1 MSTSDAEQQ
10 TPPAEVT
17 VPGRYELVLP
27 PGWVRIP
34 LRQGTKEALEKV
46 LFSHMGQVPEGIPKD
61 DAMRFRLDMR
71 RQLEKQ
77 ARAARRN
84 GGLDLYLPVLPRGG
98 IFLMASFI
106 VAEMPIGQANGIPQQ
121 AVPQQAVLAELAN
134 EDVPGGTAAEVHVA
148 GAPAL
153 RRDYRSTPDEEK
165 LASAPQAVQQVA
177 LPTRRVDYVIP
188 VPDDPGRWIS
198 INFSTPGDGDI
209 DSEFTD
215 VLVELFDAV
224 VGTFKWSYE

>member
-1 MSTSDAEQQ
+1 MSTSDLEQQ
-10 TPPAEVT
+10 PPPVEVT
-17 VPGRYELVLP
+17 APRGYELVLP

-34 LRQGTKEALEKV
+34 LREGTKEALESI
-46 LFSHMGQVPEGIPKD
+46 LFSHMGQVPEGIPRD

-106 VAEMPIGQANGIPQQ
+106 VAEIPIGQERAVPPQ
-121 AVPQQAVLAELAN
+121 AVIDQLAN
-134 EDVPGGTAAEVHVA
+134 EDVHGGTATKTDVA

-153 RRDYRSTPDEEK
+153 RRAYRSTPDEEK
-165 LASAPQAVQQVA
+165 LSSAPEAVRQAA
-177 LPTRRVDYVIP
+177 LPTRRVEYVLP
-188 VPDDPGRWIS
+188 VVDDAGRWIS
-198 INFSTPGDGDI
+198 INFSTPGDGDL
-209 DSEFTD
+209 DSEFTG

-224 VGTFKWSYE
+224 VGTFRWSYE

>member
-1 MSTSDAEQQ
+1 MSASDGEQES
-10 TPPAEVT
+10 PPGAVT
-17 VPGRYELVLP
+17 APRGYELVLP
-27 PGWVRIP
+27 PGWARIP
-34 LRQGTKEALEKV
+34 LREGTKEALERI
-46 LFSHMGQVPEGIPKD
+46 LFSHMEQVPEGIPRD

-71 RQLEKQ
+71 RQLERQ

-106 VAEMPIGQANGIPQQ
+106 VAELPIGQAHVIPQQ
-121 AVPQQAVLAELAN
+121 AVIAELAN
-134 EDVPGGTAAEVHVA
+134 EGVPDGTAKQVDVA

-153 RRDYRSTPDEEK
+153 RRAYGSPLTEEK
-165 LASAPQAVQQVA
+165 LSSASEAVQQDA

-209 DSEFTD
+209 DSEFTG

>member
-1 MSTSDAEQQ
+1 MSASELEQEPSPVGA
-10 TPPAEVT
+10 TAPH
-17 VPGRYELVLP
+17 RYELILP

-34 LRQGTKEALEKV
+34 LREGTKEALEKI
-46 LFSHMGQVPEGIPKD
+46 LFSHMGQVPEGIPRD

-106 VAEMPIGQANGIPQQ
+106 VAEMPLGHHHAIPPQ
-121 AVPQQAVLAELAN
+121 AVIDQLAN
-134 EDVPGGTAAEVHVA
+134 EDVRGGIATKVDVAGAAAVRRAYNSTLCEETSSTAAEQ
-148 GAPAL
+148 AP
-153 RRDYRSTPDEEK
+153 
-165 LASAPQAVQQVA
+165 

-188 VPDDPGRWIS
+188 VPGNPGHWIS
-198 INFSTPGDGDI
+198 INFSTPGDG
-209 DSEFTD
+209 ELTD

-224 VGTFKWSYE
+224 VSTFKWSYG

>member
-1 MSTSDAEQQ
+1 MSTSDLEQQ
-10 TPPAEVT
+10 PPPVEASA
-17 VPGRYELVLP
+17 PRGYELILP

-34 LRQGTKEALEKV
+34 LREGTKEALENV
-46 LFSHMGQVPEGIPKD
+46 LFSHMGQVPEGIPRD

-84 GGLDLYLPVLPRGG
+84 GGLDLYVPVLPRGG

-106 VAEMPIGQANGIPQQ
+106 VAEMPIGQGHAVPPQ
-121 AVPQQAVLAELAN
+121 AVIAQLAS
-134 EDVPGGTAAEVHVA
+134 EDAPGGTATKVDVA

-153 RRDYRSTPDEEK
+153 RRAYRSIPDEEQ
-165 LASAPQAVQQVA
+165 LSSAPEAVQQAA

-188 VPDDPGRWIS
+188 VADDPGRWIS

-215 VLVELFDAV
+215 VLVDLFDAV
-224 VGTFKWSYE
+224 VGTFRWSYE

>member
-1 MSTSDAEQQ
+1 MSTSDLEQQ
-10 TPPAEVT
+10 SPPVEVT
-17 VPGRYELVLP
+17 TPRRYELVLP

-34 LRQGTKEALEKV
+34 LREGTKEALENI
-46 LFSHMGQVPEGIPKD
+46 LFSHMGQVPEGIPRD

-106 VAEMPIGQANGIPQQ
+106 VAEMPIGYGHAVPPQ
-121 AVPQQAVLAELAN
+121 AVIAQLAS
-134 EDVPGGTAAEVHVA
+134 EDVRGGTATKVDVA

-153 RRDYRSTPDEEK
+153 RRAYRTTPHEEK
-165 LASAPQAVQQVA
+165 PSSDAPEAVEQAA

-188 VPDDPGRWIS
+188 VAGDPGRWIS
-198 INFSTPGDGDI
+198 INFSTPGDGDV
-209 DSEFTD
+209 DSEFTG

-224 VGTFKWSYE
+224 VGTFRWSYE

>member
-1 MSTSDAEQQ
+1 MSTADPDQS
-10 TPPAEVT
+10 TPPVGAA

-34 LRQGTKEALEKV
+34 LREGTKEALEQV
-46 LFSHMGQVPEGIPKD
+46 LFSHMGRVPEGIPRD

-106 VAEMPIGQANGIPQQ
+106 VAEMPIGRDHTVPPE
-121 AVPQQAVLAELAN
+121 AVIAQLADD
-134 EDVPGGTAAEVHVA
+134 DVPGGTAGTVDVA

-153 RRDYRSTPDEEK
+153 RRAYRCALDEEK
-165 LASAPQAVQQVA
+165 RQGA
-177 LPTRRVDYVIP
+177 LPTRRIDYVIP

-198 INFSTPGDGDI
+198 INFSTPGDGDV

-224 VGTFKWSYE
+224 VGTFRWSDE

>member
-1 MSTSDAEQQ
+1 MSTSDPEQQ
-10 TPPAEVT
+10 PPPFEVT
-17 VPGRYELVLP
+17 APRGYELVLP

-34 LRQGTKEALEKV
+34 LREGTKEALERV
-46 LFSHMGQVPEGIPKD
+46 LFSHMGQVPEGIPRD
-61 DAMRFRLDMR
+61 EAMRFRLDMR

-106 VAEMPIGQANGIPQQ
+106 VAEMPIGHDDAIPPQ
-121 AVPQQAVLAELAN
+121 AVIDQLAN
-134 EDVPGGTAAEVHVA
+134 EDVHGGTAKKVDVA

-153 RRDYRSTPDEEK
+153 RRDYCSAPDGQGQ
-165 LASAPQAVQQVA
+165 ASAPEVVQQAA
-177 LPTRRVDYVIP
+177 LPARRVDYVLP
-188 VPDDPGRWIS
+188 VADHPGRWIS
-198 INFSTPGDGDI
+198 INFSTPGDGHM
-209 DSEFTD
+209 DSEFTG

-224 VGTFKWSYE
+224 VGTFRWSYA

>member
-1 MSTSDAEQQ
+1 MSTSDLEQQ
-10 TPPAEVT
+10 PLPVEVT
-17 VPGRYELVLP
+17 APRGYELILP

-34 LRQGTKEALEKV
+34 LRKGTKEALEKV
-46 LFSHMGQVPEGIPKD
+46 LFSHMGQVPEGISRD
-61 DAMRFRLDMR
+61 DAVRFRLDMR

-106 VAEMPIGQANGIPQQ
+106 VAEMPIGQGHAVPPQ
-121 AVPQQAVLAELAN
+121 AVIAQLAN
-134 EDVPGGTAAEVHVA
+134 EDVLGGTATKVDVA

-153 RRDYRSTPDEEK
+153 RRAYRSTSDEAK
-165 LASAPQAVQQVA
+165 LGSAPGAVQQAA
-177 LPTRRVDYVIP
+177 LPTRRVEYVLP
-188 VPDDPGRWIS
+188 VADDPSRWIS

-209 DSEFTD
+209 DSEFTG

-224 VGTFKWSYE
+224 VGTFRWSYE

>member
-1 MSTSDAEQQ
+1 MSDLEQQ
-10 TPPAEVT
+10 PPPVEVT
-17 VPGRYELVLP
+17 VPRGYELVLP

-34 LRQGTKEALEKV
+34 LREGTKEALENV
-46 LFSHMGQVPEGIPKD
+46 LFSHMGQVPEGIPRD

-106 VAEMPIGQANGIPQQ
+106 VAEMPIGQGPGVPPQ
-121 AVPQQAVLAELAN
+121 AVIAQLVN
-134 EDVPGGTAAEVHVA
+134 EDVRGGTTTKVDVA

-153 RRDYRSTPDEEK
+153 RRSYRSTPDEEK
-165 LASAPQAVQQVA
+165 LSSAPRAVQQVA
-177 LPTRRVDYVIP
+177 LPTRRVEYVLP
-188 VPDDPGRWIS
+188 VADDPGRWIS
-198 INFSTPGDGDI
+198 INFSTPGDGDLE
-209 DSEFTD
+209 SEFTG

>member
-1 MSTSDAEQQ
+1 MNTSDLEQPS
-10 TPPAEVT
+10 PPVEAIA
-17 VPGRYELVLP
+17 PRGYELLLP

-34 LRQGTKEALEKV
+34 LREGTKQALEKV
-46 LFSHMGQVPEGIPKD
+46 LFSHMGQVPEGIPRD

-84 GGLDLYLPVLPRGG
+84 GGLDLYLPMLPRGG

-106 VAEMPIGQANGIPQQ
+106 VAEMPIGQGHAVPPQ
-121 AVPQQAVLAELAN
+121 AVIDQLVN
-134 EDVPGGTAAEVHVA
+134 EDVPGGTAKRVDVA

-153 RRDYRSTPDEEK
+153 RRAYHSTLDEEQP
-165 LASAPQAVQQVA
+165 SSPEAVQQA
-177 LPTRRVDYVIP
+177 TMPTRRVEYVLP
-188 VPDDPGRWIS
+188 VANDPGRWIS

-224 VGTFKWSYE
+224 VGTFRWSYE

>member
-1 MSTSDAEQQ
+1 MSTADLV
-10 TPPAEVT
+10 PP
-17 VPGRYELVLP
+17 PRRYELVLP

-34 LRQGTKEALEKV
+34 LREGMNEALEKV
-46 LFSHMGQVPEGIPKD
+46 LFSHMAEVPEGIPRD
-61 DAMRFRLDMR
+61 DAMRFRLEMR

-106 VAEMPIGQANGIPQQ
+106 VAELPIGQGH
-121 AVPQQAVLAELAN
+121 AVPPQAVLAQLAEEN
-134 EDVPGGTAAEVHVA
+134 VPGGTATTIDVA
-148 GAPAL
+148 GATAL
-153 RRDYRSTPDEEK
+153 RRAYCSALGEEE
-165 LASAPQAVQQVA
+165 

-188 VPDDPGRWIS
+188 VADDPGRWIS

>member
-1 MSTSDAEQQ
+1 MSTSTA
-10 TPPAEVT
+10 PR
-17 VPGRYELVLP
+17 RYELVLP

-34 LRQGTKEALEKV
+34 LREGTKEALESV
-46 LFSHMGQVPEGIPKD
+46 LFSHMGQVPEGIPRD

-84 GGLDLYLPVLPRGG
+84 GGLDLYLPALPRGG

-106 VAEMPIGQANGIPQQ
+106 VAEMPIGQGH
-121 AVPQQAVLAELAN
+121 AVPPHAVIDQLTDEGVR
-134 EDVPGGTAAEVHVA
+134 DGTATKVDVA

-153 RRDYRSTPDEEK
+153 RRDYRSIPDEEE
-165 LASAPQAVQQVA
+165 LRSAPEAVQQAA
-177 LPTRRVDYVIP
+177 LPTRRVDYVLP
-188 VPDDPGRWIS
+188 VADDPGRWIS

>member
-1 MSTSDAEQQ
+1 MSTSV
-10 TPPAEVT
+10 EVT
-17 VPGRYELVLP
+17 APRGYELILP

-34 LRQGTKEALEKV
+34 LRDGTKEALEKV
-46 LFSHMGQVPEGIPKD
+46 LFSHMGQVPEGIPRD
-61 DAMRFRLDMR
+61 DAMRFRLEMR

-106 VAEMPIGQANGIPQQ
+106 VAEMPIGQGHAVPPQ
-121 AVPQQAVLAELAN
+121 AVMAQLADEG
-134 EDVPGGTAAEVHVA
+134 VPDGTATQVDVA

-153 RRDYRSTPDEEK
+153 RRAYRSMSSE
-165 LASAPQAVQQVA
+165 QQHQDVP
-177 LPTRRVDYVIP
+177 PTRRVDYVLP
-188 VPDDPGRWIS
+188 VVDDPGRWIS

>member
-1 MSTSDAEQQ
+1 MTA
-10 TPPAEVT
+10 P
-17 VPGRYELVLP
+17 RCYELVLP

-34 LRQGTKEALEKV
+34 LREGTEEALEKV
-46 LFSHMGQVPEGIPKD
+46 LFSHMGQVPEGVPRD

-106 VAEMPIGQANGIPQQ
+106 VAELPIGQDH
-121 AVPQQAVLAELAN
+121 AVPPEAVIAQLVN
-134 EDVPGGTAAEVHVA
+134 EGVRGGTAAMVDVA
-148 GAPAL
+148 GAAAL
-153 RRDYRSTPDEEK
+153 RRDYRSTPDEAQGVRH
-165 LASAPQAVQQVA
+165 LAP
-177 LPTRRVDYVIP
+177 PTRRVDYVVP

-198 INFSTPGDGDI
+198 IDFSTTGDGDTE
-209 DSEFTD
+209 SELTG

-224 VGTFKWSYE
+224 VGTFRWSYE

>member
-1 MSTSDAEQQ
+1 MSTSELERRPHPVEA
-10 TPPAEVT
+10 A
-17 VPGRYELVLP
+17 VPRGYELILP

-34 LRQGTKEALEKV
+34 LREGTQEALERV
-46 LFSHMGQVPEGIPKD
+46 LFSHMEQVPEGIARD

-106 VAEMPIGQANGIPQQ
+106 VAEMPIGRDDAIPPQTVIARLADEGIR
-121 AVPQQAVLAELAN
+121 
-134 EDVPGGTAAEVHVA
+134 GGTATVVKVA
-148 GAPAL
+148 GVPAL
-153 RRDYRSTPDEEK
+153 RRDYRSVPDEERP
-165 LASAPQAVQQVA
+165 SPNPAPAAVRQAA
-177 LPTRRVDYVIP
+177 PPTRRVDYVLP
-188 VPDDPGRWIS
+188 VANDPGHWIS
-198 INFSTPGDGDI
+198 VTFSTPGDGDI
-209 DSEFTD
+209 DSAFTG

-224 VGTFKWSYE
+224 ISTFTWRYE

>member
-1 MSTSDAEQQ
+1 MSTPDTEQQ
-10 TPPAEVT
+10 PPAVEVT
-17 VPGRYELVLP
+17 APRGYELVLP

-34 LRQGTKEALEKV
+34 LREGTKEALENL
-46 LFSHMGQVPEGIPKD
+46 LFSHMGRVPEGIPRD

-84 GGLDLYLPVLPRGG
+84 GGLDLYLPALPRGG

-106 VAEMPIGQANGIPQQ
+106 VAEMPLGQHHAVPPQ
-121 AVPQQAVLAELAN
+121 AVIAQLADE
-134 EDVPGGTAAEVHVA
+134 EVPGGTATKVDVA

-153 RRDYRSTPDEEK
+153 RRAYRSAPDEEK
-165 LASAPQAVQQVA
+165 LNSAPEAVQQTA
-177 LPTRRVDYVIP
+177 LPTRRVEYVLP
-188 VPDDPGRWIS
+188 VAGDPGRWIS

-209 DSEFTD
+209 ESEFTG

>member
-1 MSTSDAEQQ
+1 MSTSDWEQQ
-10 TPPAEVT
+10 SPPAEVT
-17 VPGRYELVLP
+17 VPRSYELILP

-34 LRQGTKEALEKV
+34 LREGTKEALERI
-46 LFSHMGQVPEGIPKD
+46 LFSHMEQVPEGIPRD
-61 DAMRFRLDMR
+61 DAMRFRLDTR
-71 RQLEKQ
+71 RQLERQ
-77 ARAARRN
+77 ARAAKRN

-106 VAEMPIGQANGIPQQ
+106 VAELPIGQANVMSQQ
-121 AVPQQAVLAELAN
+121 AVISELVN
-134 EDVPGGTAAEVHVA
+134 EGVPGGTAAEVDLA

-153 RRDYRSTPDEEK
+153 RRAYGSTLEEEK
-165 LASAPQAVQQVA
+165 PSSAPEAEQQAA

-209 DSEFTD
+209 DSEFTG

-224 VGTFKWSYE
+224 VSTFKWRYE

>member
-1 MSTSDAEQQ
+1 MSTSDLEQQ
-10 TPPAEVT
+10 QPPFEGTA
-17 VPGRYELVLP
+17 PRGYELVLP

-46 LFSHMGQVPEGIPKD
+46 LFSHMGQVPEGIPRD

-106 VAEMPIGQANGIPQQ
+106 VAEMPIGPDHAVPPQ
-121 AVPQQAVLAELAN
+121 AVIAQLAN
-134 EDVPGGTAAEVHVA
+134 EEVRGGTAAKVEVA

-153 RRDYRSTPDEEK
+153 RRAYRSTSDEESRSSTPEA
-165 LASAPQAVQQVA
+165 LQQAT
-177 LPTRRVDYVIP
+177 LPTRRVEYVLP
-188 VPDDPGRWIS
+188 VVNAPGHWIS
-198 INFSTPGDGDI
+198 INFSTPGDGDP
-209 DSEFTD
+209 DSEFTG

-224 VGTFKWSYE
+224 VGTFKWSFE

>member
-1 MSTSDAEQQ
+1 MSTSNSEQQ
-10 TPPAEVT
+10 SPPVEVT
-17 VPGRYELVLP
+17 APRGYELVLP

-34 LRQGTKEALEKV
+34 LREGTKEALGKV
-46 LFSHMGQVPEGIPKD
+46 LFSHMGQVPEGIPRD

-71 RQLEKQ
+71 RQLERQ

-106 VAEMPIGQANGIPQQ
+106 VAELPIGQAHVIPQQ
-121 AVPQQAVLAELAN
+121 AVITELAN
-134 EDVPGGTAAEVHVA
+134 EDTPDRTAKQVDVA

-153 RRDYRSTPDEEK
+153 RRAYGLSLEEEEPSS
-165 LASAPQAVQQVA
+165 ASEAVQQAA

-209 DSEFTD
+209 DSEFTG

>member
-1 MSTSDAEQQ
+1 MSASDLEQQ
-10 TPPAEVT
+10 PSPVKATAPH
-17 VPGRYELVLP
+17 RYELVLP

-34 LRQGTKEALEKV
+34 LREGMKEALEKV
-46 LFSHMGQVPEGIPKD
+46 LFSHMAEVPEGIPRD
-61 DAMRFRLDMR
+61 NAMRFRLEMR

-77 ARAARRN
+77 ARAAKRN

-106 VAEMPIGQANGIPQQ
+106 VAELPIGRDHR
-121 AVPQQAVLAELAN
+121 VPPQAVLAQLAA
-134 EDVPGGTAAEVHVA
+134 EDVPGGTATTVDVA

-153 RRDYRSTPDEEK
+153 RRAYRSTPDEEE
-165 LASAPQAVQQVA
+165 L
-177 LPTRRVDYVIP
+177 LTRRVDYVIP
-188 VPDDPGRWIS
+188 VAGDPGRWIS

>member
-1 MSTSDAEQQ
+1 MPDLERQ
-10 TPPAEVT
+10 PPPVEGAA
-17 VPGRYELVLP
+17 PRGYELILP

-34 LRQGTKEALEKV
+34 LRNGTKEALENV
-46 LFSHMGQVPEGIPKD
+46 LFSHMEHVPDGIPRD

-71 RQLEKQ
+71 RQIQKQ

-106 VAEMPIGQANGIPQQ
+106 VAEMPLGQDRAAP
-121 AVPQQAVLAELAN
+121 PEAVLAQLAG
-134 EDVPGGTAAEVHVA
+134 EDGPDGSAARVEVA

-153 RRDYRSTPDEEK
+153 RRSYRSAPDAEA
-165 LASAPQAVQQVA
+165 LRSAPEAVQQA
-177 LPTRRVDYVIP
+177 AMPTRRVEYVIP
-188 VPDDPGRWIS
+188 VADDPGRWIS
-198 INFSTPGDGDI
+198 ITFSTPGDGDL
-209 DSEFTD
+209 DSEFTG

-224 VGTFKWSYE
+224 VTTFKWSYE

>member
-1 MSTSDAEQQ
+1 MSASGLEQH
-10 TPPAEVT
+10 PSPVKVN
-17 VPGRYELVLP
+17 VPRRYELVLP

-34 LRQGTKEALEKV
+34 LREGMKEALERI
-46 LFSHMGQVPEGIPKD
+46 LFSHMEQVSEGIPRD
-61 DAMRFRLDMR
+61 DAMRFRLEMR

-106 VAEMPIGQANGIPQQ
+106 VAELPIGRDRT
-121 AVPQQAVLAELAN
+121 VPPQAVLAQLAD
-134 EDVPGGTAAEVHVA
+134 EKVPGGTAATVDVA

-153 RRDYRSTPDEEK
+153 RRAYRCTPDEEE
-165 LASAPQAVQQVA
+165 

-188 VPDDPGRWIS
+188 VADDSGRWIS
-198 INFSTPGDGDI
+198 VNFSTPGDGDV

>member
-1 MSTSDAEQQ
+1 MSAPHLDEQPS
-10 TPPAEVT
+10 TPARTAPH
-17 VPGRYELVLP
+17 RYELILP

-34 LRQGTKEALEKV
+34 LREGTQEALEKI
-46 LFSHMGQVPEGIPKD
+46 LFSHMEQVPEGIPRD

-84 GGLDLYLPVLPRGG
+84 GGLDLYLPVRPRGG
-98 IFLMASFI
+98 IFLMASFV
-106 VAEMPIGQANGIPQQ
+106 VAEMPIGQDHG
-121 AVPQQAVLAELAN
+121 VPPEAVLAQLV
-134 EDVPGGTAAEVHVA
+134 DDGVPGGAATKVDVA

-153 RRDYRSTPDEEK
+153 RRDYSRALDEGE
-165 LASAPQAVQQVA
+165 L
-177 LPTRRVDYVIP
+177 LTRRVDYVIP
-188 VPDDPGRWIS
+188 VANAPGHWIS
-198 INFSTPGDGDI
+198 INFSTPGDGDV

-224 VGTFKWSYE
+224 VSTFRWSHE

>member
-1 MSTSDAEQQ
+1 MSTSDSEEQHLLGEEA
-10 TPPAEVT
+10 PPR
-17 VPGRYELVLP
+17 GYELILP

-34 LRQGTKEALEKV
+34 LREGTKEALERV
-46 LFSHMGQVPEGIPKD
+46 LFSHMEKVPEGIPRD

-71 RQLEKQ
+71 RRMEKLV
-77 ARAARRN
+77 RTARRKG

-106 VAEMPIGQANGIPQQ
+106 VAEMPIGQDRQVPVQ
-121 AVPQQAVLAELAN
+121 AVIAQLAN
-134 EDVPGGTAAEVHVA
+134 EELPGGASTKIDVA
-148 GAPAL
+148 GAPAV
-153 RRDYRSTPDEEK
+153 RRAYRSAFDEEQP
-165 LASAPQAVQQVA
+165 SSTPEGIQQSP
-177 LPTRRVDYVIP
+177 LLTRRVDYVMP

-209 DSEFTD
+209 DSEFTG

-224 VGTFKWSYE
+224 VSTFKWSYR